1 MGFTWDDND
10 PPHRQK
16 RRTGAA
22 EESQASQL
30 RDQAE
35 QLQAG
40 AQSMEHQVE
49 ARHGS
54 WVQGL
59 IVS

>member
-1 MGFTWDDND
+1 MGFTWDND
-10 PPHRQK
+10 PIAKTAAPVI
-16 RRTGAA
+16 TGAA

-54 WVQGL
+54 WVQDL
-59 IVS
+59 